1 MEGDDEGEQAQTD
14 ASALQMYEASL
25 SGPKIPSG
33 LNEKAKICKLETCKV
48 AIFIHRN

>member
-1 MEGDDEGEQAQTD
+1 MEGKDEGEEAQTD

-33 LNEKAKICKLETCKV
+33 LNERAKICKLQTCKFAV
-48 AIFIHRN
+48 FIHRN